1 MAGVCLIS
9 EDDLRKLLNEK
20 EHLRKQVDELQTK
33 ASADLEETRRV
44 RAQMRRMAGAVY
56 QRRVNDLR
64 ILRDAYKLTNQLQEM
79 DEINT
84 ELGHLTLATLDGFI
98 EDEEKEHGNQR

>member
-20 EHLRKQVDELQTK
+20 EHLRKQVDELQAK
-33 ASADLEETRRV
+33 ASADLDEHRRV
-44 RAQMRRMAGAVY
+44 KAQMRRMAGAVY
-56 QRRVNDLR
+56 SRRLHDLR
-64 ILRDAYKLTNQLQEM
+64 AIKSSYILVGDTENAALADMELDAL
-79 DEINT
+79 I
-84 ELGHLTLATLDGFI
+84 LATLDGFI